1 MQQLLVGEIFRQCA
15 TAVPERMA
23 VAVRDER
30 LSFAELDERSERAVD
45 WLLRICQPGDRV
57 AMWTPTCVDAAVL
70 FAATAKAGL
79 AFCPLNPAATDDEMV
94 GLLAV
99 IEPTVIVTSEGR
111 RSEADSLAARF
122 GAVAVDWE
130 SLAAHQPD
138 PGVPVAVPD
147 FLDDTP
153 QLMVFTSGTTG
164 VPKAAM
170 VSHRAQFLRTHPGA
184 QFEPRGR
191 SVCVYPLFHVAPWL
205 IALQQ
210 WHARDGVIFTTDT
223 SSSTIADAV
232 VEHAATRLNMIPALW
247 RRMIEY
253 LEGVDP
259 AVGPLATLRFA
270 DTGTSAT
277 PLSLL
282 RAIRRLV
289 VDGNVRVFYG
299 STEAGNVCGLEDQDI
314 DAKPGSVGVPSVSTD
329 VRVDQTGELLVR
341 SPLLFGGYFN
351 NPSATEASFD
361 SGWYRTGDLAEIDDE
376 GYVYIV
382 GRVTELIRSGGETVA
397 PTEVENVLRAARGVA
412 DVAVVGIPDLS
423 WGEVVCA
430 VVVAEPGH
438 TPELA
443 DLQAFCDG
451 RISSFKHPRK
461 LVLVDEIPRTQST
474 GQPQRPLIVELV
486 TSELAHPG

>member
-15 TAVPERMA
+15 RAVPERMA

-30 LSFAELDERSERAVD
+30 LSFAELDERSERAAD
-45 WLLRICQPGDRV
+45 WLLRHCRPGDRV
-57 AMWTPTCVDAAVL
+57 AMWTETCVDAAVL
-70 FAATAKAGL
+70 FAATSKAGL
-79 AFCPLNPAATDDEMV
+79 AFCPLSPAATDDEMV
-94 GLLAV
+94 GALAV
-99 IEPTVIVTSEGR
+99 IEPAVIVTNRGR
-111 RSEADSLAARF
+111 RAAAGSLVAPF
-122 GAVAVDWE
+122 GATVVDWE
-130 SLAAHQPD
+130 SLAAHDRDSGTPVTA
-138 PGVPVAVPD
+138 PGFA
-147 FLDDTP
+147 DDIP

-223 SSSTIADAV
+223 NPDTIADAV
-232 VEHAATRLNMIPALW
+232 ADHAATRLNMIPALW

-253 LEGVDP
+253 LDGEDR
-259 AVGPLATLRFA
+259 AISPLATLRFA

-282 RAIRRLV
+282 QAIRGLV
-289 VDGNVRVFYG
+289 VGANVRVFYG

-329 VRVDQTGELLVR
+329 VRLDETGELLVR
-341 SPLLFGGYFN
+341 SPLLFDGYFN
-351 NPSATEASFD
+351 NPSATEAAIS

-376 GYVYIV
+376 GYLYIV
-382 GRVTELIRSGGETVA
+382 GRVTELIRSGGEAVA
-397 PTEVENVLRAARGVA
+397 PAEVENVLRAAPGVT

-423 WGEVVCA
+423 WGELVCA

-443 DLQAFCDG
+443 DLQSFCDG

-461 LVLVDEIPRTQST
+461 LVLVDNIPRTQTT
-474 GQPQRPLIVELV
+474 GQPQRPLIVDLV
-486 TSELAHPG
+486 TSEQADPG